1 MGARKGTKGEGWDE
15 NGSMVVSRRR
25 MSYHG
30 LGGVDAISAAGAMR
44 VAGTSAMPPRVLR
57 VGVGGWVS
65 GGEGLS
71 FLRVA
76 ESLKQQ
82 GTASACQKCQARPTT
97 ARRRRRVPG
106 LHVPGPTG
114 PASFCCRP

>member
-1 MGARKGTKGEGWDE
+1 MGTRKGTKGEGWDE

-30 LGGVDAISAAGAMR
+30 GGGIDAISAAGAMR
-44 VAGTSAMPPRVLR
+44 VAGTSGMPGRVWR
-57 VGVGGWVS
+57 VGVGGRVS
-65 GGEGLS
+65 GGEGRS
-71 FLRVA
+71 SLRVA
-76 ESLKQQ
+76 EAMKQE
-82 GTASACQKCQARPTT
+82 GPASACQKWQARPTT
-97 ARRRRRVPG
+97 ARRRGRVPG